1 MGWAELKL
9 HEKGKTTI
17 QTNDGVTCVT
27 SGIVRAR
34 KVLKE
39 ELQNRAENGEETLF
53 LSRASPPKLL
63 HNQKTIPPATQANNG
78 AKFLAEI

>member
-1 MGWAELKL
+1 MGWAEVKL

-39 ELQNRAENGEETLF
+39 ELQNREETLF
-53 LSRASPPKLL
+53 PFRASPPKLL
-63 HNQKTIPPATQANNG
+63 HDQKTIPPATQANNG